1 MKNFCSLDFIYEM
14 QLFLCLL
21 QRKTMAF
28 GIMHYKG
35 NKLLLT
41 CR

>member
-1 MKNFCSLDFIYEM
+1 LHVTYGM

-21 QRKTMAF
+21 QRNTMAF